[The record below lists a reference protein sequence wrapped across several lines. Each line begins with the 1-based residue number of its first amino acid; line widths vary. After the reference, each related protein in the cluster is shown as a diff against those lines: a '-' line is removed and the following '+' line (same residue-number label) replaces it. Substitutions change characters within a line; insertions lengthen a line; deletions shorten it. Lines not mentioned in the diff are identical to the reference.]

1 MTVGT
6 PPEVAGSLPAP
17 TVMSSLNK
25 YAELLK
31 NVYIYNIT
39 LTNKKEAEM
48 SNVEQEITDLIG
60 EVIGDSTVVEDA
72 VDNAL
77 NNNYDFQDMQSRV
90 DSLESQI
97 DSYAIDQ
104 EQILMK
110 LAHLIVKDDP
120 SNKTIVYQSHID
132 NLKKEIEDLKKA
144 LADKEESAN
153 G

>member
-1 MTVGT
+1 
-6 PPEVAGSLPAP
+6 
-17 TVMSSLNK
+17 
-25 YAELLK
+25 
-31 NVYIYNIT
+31 
-39 LTNKKEAEM
+39 M

-60 EVIGDSTVVEDA
+60 EVVQDSTVVEDA

>member
-1 MTVGT
+1 
-6 PPEVAGSLPAP
+6 
-17 TVMSSLNK
+17 MSDIEN
-25 YAELLK
+25 A
-31 NVYIYNIT
+31 
-39 LTNKKEAEM
+39 
-48 SNVEQEITDLIG
+48 ITDLVG
-60 EVIGDSTVVEDA
+60 TVIESEVED
-72 VDNAL
+72 AL
-77 NNNYDFQDMQSRV
+77 NNNYDFQDVQSRV

-144 LADKEESAN
+144 LADKEETAN

>member
-1 MTVGT
+1 
-6 PPEVAGSLPAP
+6 
-17 TVMSSLNK
+17 
-25 YAELLK
+25 
-31 NVYIYNIT
+31 
-39 LTNKKEAEM
+39 M

-60 EVIGDSTVVEDA
+60 EVIQDSTVVEDA

-90 DSLESQI
+90 DSLESQM
-97 DSYAIDQ
+97 DSNAIDTD
-104 EQILMK
+104 QILMR
-110 LAHLIVKDDP
+110 LANLIVKDDP
-120 SNKTIVYQSHID
+120 SNKTIVYQTHID

>member
-1 MTVGT
+1 
-6 PPEVAGSLPAP
+6 
-17 TVMSSLNK
+17 MSDIEN
-25 YAELLK
+25 A
-31 NVYIYNIT
+31 
-39 LTNKKEAEM
+39 
-48 SNVEQEITDLIG
+48 ITDLVG
-60 EVIGDSTVVEDA
+60 TVIESEVED
-72 VDNAL
+72 AL
-77 NNNYDFQDMQSRV
+77 NNNYDFQDVQNRV
-90 DSLESQI
+90 ESLESQI

>member
-1 MTVGT
+1 
-6 PPEVAGSLPAP
+6 
-17 TVMSSLNK
+17 
-25 YAELLK
+25 
-31 NVYIYNIT
+31 
-39 LTNKKEAEM
+39 M

-60 EVIGDSTVVEDA
+60 EVIEGSPVVEDA

-77 NNNYDFQDMQSRV
+77 NNNYDFQDVQNRV
-90 DSLESQI
+90 ESLESQI

-144 LADKEESAN
+144 LADKEETAN

>member
-1 MTVGT
+1 
-6 PPEVAGSLPAP
+6 
-17 TVMSSLNK
+17 
-25 YAELLK
+25 
-31 NVYIYNIT
+31 
-39 LTNKKEAEM
+39 M

-60 EVIGDSTVVEDA
+60 EVIQDSTVVEDV

-90 DSLESQI
+90 DSLESQM
-97 DSYAIDQ
+97 DSNAIDTD
-104 EQILMK
+104 QILMR
-110 LAHLIVKDDP
+110 LANLIVKDDP
-120 SNKTIVYQSHID
+120 SNKTIVYQTHID

>member
-1 MTVGT
+1 
-6 PPEVAGSLPAP
+6 
-17 TVMSSLNK
+17 
-25 YAELLK
+25 
-31 NVYIYNIT
+31 
-39 LTNKKEAEM
+39 M

-60 EVIGDSTVVEDA
+60 EVIEDK
-72 VDNAL
+72 VDDAISNH
-77 NNNYDFQDMQSRV
+77 YDFQDMQSRV

-97 DSYAIDQ
+97 DSYSIDQ

-110 LAHLIVKDDP
+110 LAYLIVKDDP
-120 SNKTIVYQSHID
+120 SNKTIVHQTHID

>member
-1 MTVGT
+1 
-6 PPEVAGSLPAP
+6 
-17 TVMSSLNK
+17 
-25 YAELLK
+25 
-31 NVYIYNIT
+31 
-39 LTNKKEAEM
+39 M

-60 EVIGDSTVVEDA
+60 EVIQDSTVVEDA

-110 LAHLIVKDDP
+110 LAHLIVKEDP
-120 SNKTIVYQSHID
+120 SNKTIVYKTHLD
-132 NLKKEIEDLKKA
+132 GLNKEIEDLKKA
-144 LADKEESAN
+144 LTDKEESAN

>member
-1 MTVGT
+1 
-6 PPEVAGSLPAP
+6 
-17 TVMSSLNK
+17 
-25 YAELLK
+25 
-31 NVYIYNIT
+31 
-39 LTNKKEAEM
+39 M

-60 EVIGDSTVVEDA
+60 EVIEGSPVVEDA

-77 NNNYDFQDMQSRV
+77 NNNYDFQDVQNRV
-90 DSLESQI
+90 ESLESQI

-110 LAHLIVKDDP
+110 QAHLIVKDDP

-144 LADKEESAN
+144 LADKEETAN

>member
-1 MTVGT
+1 
-6 PPEVAGSLPAP
+6 
-17 TVMSSLNK
+17 MSDIEN
-25 YAELLK
+25 A
-31 NVYIYNIT
+31 
-39 LTNKKEAEM
+39 
-48 SNVEQEITDLIG
+48 ITDLVG
-60 EVIGDSTVVEDA
+60 TVIESEVED
-72 VDNAL
+72 AL
-77 NNNYDFQDMQSRV
+77 NNNYDFQDVQNRV
-90 DSLESQI
+90 ESLESQI

-144 LADKEESAN
+144 LADKEETAN

>member
-1 MTVGT
+1 
-6 PPEVAGSLPAP
+6 
-17 TVMSSLNK
+17 
-25 YAELLK
+25 
-31 NVYIYNIT
+31 
-39 LTNKKEAEM
+39 M
-48 SNVEQEITDLIG
+48 SNVEQEITDLVG
-60 EVIGDSTVVEDA
+60 EVIQDSTVVEDA

-120 SNKTIVYQSHID
+120 SNKTIVHQTHID

>member
-1 MTVGT
+1 
-6 PPEVAGSLPAP
+6 
-17 TVMSSLNK
+17 
-25 YAELLK
+25 
-31 NVYIYNIT
+31 
-39 LTNKKEAEM
+39 M

-60 EVIGDSTVVEDA
+60 EVIEDSDVVENA

-77 NNNYDFQDMQSRV
+77 NNNYDFQDVQNRV

-110 LAHLIVKDDP
+110 LAYMIVKEDP
-120 SNKTIVYQSHID
+120 SNKTIVYQTHID
-132 NLKKEIEDLKKA
+132 GLKKEIEDLKKA
-144 LADKEESAN
+144 LADKEETAN

>member
-1 MTVGT
+1 
-6 PPEVAGSLPAP
+6 
-17 TVMSSLNK
+17 
-25 YAELLK
+25 
-31 NVYIYNIT
+31 
-39 LTNKKEAEM
+39 M

-60 EVIGDSTVVEDA
+60 EVVQDSTVVEDA

-104 EQILMK
+104 EQILMG
-110 LAHLIVKDDP
+110 LAQMIVKADQ
-120 SNKTIVYQSHID
+120 SNKVIVYQSHID

>member
-1 MTVGT
+1 
-6 PPEVAGSLPAP
+6 
-17 TVMSSLNK
+17 
-25 YAELLK
+25 
-31 NVYIYNIT
+31 
-39 LTNKKEAEM
+39 M

-60 EVIGDSTVVEDA
+60 EVIEGSCVVEDA

-77 NNNYDFQDMQSRV
+77 NNNYDFQDIQSRV

-110 LAHLIVKDDP
+110 LAYMIVKEDP
-120 SNKTIVYQSHID
+120 SNKTIVYKTHLD
-132 NLKKEIEDLKKA
+132 GLNKEIEDLKKA
-144 LADKEESAN
+144 LADKEENAN

>member
-1 MTVGT
+1 
-6 PPEVAGSLPAP
+6 
-17 TVMSSLNK
+17 
-25 YAELLK
+25 
-31 NVYIYNIT
+31 
-39 LTNKKEAEM
+39 M
-48 SNVEQEITDLIG
+48 SNIEQEITDLIG
-60 EVIGDSTVVEDA
+60 EVIEGSPVVEDA

-77 NNNYDFQDMQSRV
+77 NNNYDFQDVQSRV

-144 LADKEESAN
+144 LADKEETAN